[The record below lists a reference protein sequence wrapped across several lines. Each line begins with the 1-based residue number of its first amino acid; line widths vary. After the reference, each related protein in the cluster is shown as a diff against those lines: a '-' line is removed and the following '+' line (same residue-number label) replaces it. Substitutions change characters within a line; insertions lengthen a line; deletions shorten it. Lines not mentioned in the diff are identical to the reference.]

1 LKDLNNFLTLQLVYN
16 QMWLNCFMDDY
27 HFSNITKNKLKTL
40 YLIILEKMDIFLYN
54 GNNIVKNL
62 MISLLNSQR
71 L

>member
-1 LKDLNNFLTLQLVYN
+1 
-16 QMWLNCFMDDY
+16 MWLNCFMDDY

>member
-1 LKDLNNFLTLQLVYN
+1 
-16 QMWLNCFMDDY
+16 MWLNRFMDDY
-27 HFSNITKNKLKTL
+27 HFSNTTKNKFKTL